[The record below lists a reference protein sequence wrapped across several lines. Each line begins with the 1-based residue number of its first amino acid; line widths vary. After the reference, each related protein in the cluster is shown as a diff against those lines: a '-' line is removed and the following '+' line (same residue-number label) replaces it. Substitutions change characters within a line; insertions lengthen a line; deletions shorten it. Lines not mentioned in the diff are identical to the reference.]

1 MASRSVNSGGSIKAR
16 KGNGAERLI
25 AYNLML
31 AGYEVTRLDDNT
43 AGIDLIAF
51 KTKGTLGGISWYI
64 EVKFHQKFSWNEIR
78 KIHKKTATT
87 TKEINKGGYG
97 ACPIFVFKSNRQPW
111 LVAYVNDW
119 DELQIKEFVH
129 FFNMKFPIQ
138 SIPKGYK
145 VWKDNK
151 V

>member
-43 AGIDLIAF
+43 AGIDLKAVMEF
-51 KTKGTLGGISWYI
+51 STFYI
-64 EVKFHQKFSWNEIR
+64 EVKFHQKFSYNEIK
-78 KIHKKTATT
+78 KICHKTRLTLK
-87 TKEINKGGYG
+87 KLGMDSIYSY
-97 ACPIFVFKSNRQPW
+97 PIFAFKSNRQPW
-111 LVAYVNDW
+111 LVASLDNWNKVNI
-119 DELQIKEFVH
+119 QEFEH
-129 FFNMKFPIQ
+129 FFNCKIQ
-138 SIPKGYK
+138 PIPKGYK
-145 VWKDNK
+145 VWKENK